1 MQKADPERKD
11 KEGKVMD
18 HKIEVTKKSVWGPI
32 LIILLILLVIAA
44 AGAFL
49 VVRLGLT
56 MQMTQ
61 AESMLSS
68 LQVTTTRVKE
78 GVLELKLENITG
90 TVRSGQSVDLNWQT
104 SGTVS
109 EVLVKVGDK
118 VRKDQVLAYLDEKTL
133 DQDVLNA
140 QIDILDAQEDYDTLV
155 NNSEKIASTLST
167 LVKAQKTMEDAQ
179 TKLDSM
185 DMSRVTDVNLTIARD
200 TAALAQL
207 KYERAIEKFEEVRYA
222 PLESEG
228 RQKALGDVGGYRSVR
243 DNALAQYNWYLG
255 EIDQL
260 ELQTREA
267 AVELAKAE
275 LEEADYQYKKALN
288 GPTEAEKMQA
298 QAKIDAYQTKIDSSK
313 IIAPF
318 SGTVT
323 RIDAKAGDVISYDS
337 SVAARNIF
345 AMRIDDIST
354 FYMDFTVSELYINS
368 IKEGMPVKVSFAA
381 IPDKVYNGVVYKV
394 SDVGTQSGWNI
405 TFEATIALT
414 NADDDIK
421 AGMTADLTLEIS
433 RVENAKYVPQ
443 TSVLVKDGKYF
454 VNLKKLSGEMEE
466 IPVEIGLISGTSVQ
480 IISDIISGG
489 DEIELDV
496 NGSDDS
502 GGFNPF
508 AMFASMGGGGR
519 SGGGPGGGGPG
530 GAGPR

>member
-1 MQKADPERKD
+1 
-11 KEGKVMD
+11 MD
-18 HKIEVTKKSVWGPI
+18 HKIEVIKKSAWGPI

-44 AGAFL
+44 LGAL
-49 VVRLGLT
+49 GITHLRLTGQLA
-56 MQMTQ
+56 Q
-61 AESMLSS
+61 AEAMISS
-68 LQVTTTRVKE
+68 LSVTTTRVKE
-78 GVLELKLENITG
+78 GPLELKLENITG

-109 EVLVKVGDK
+109 EVPVKVGDM
-118 VRKDQVLAYLDEKTL
+118 VRKDQVLAVLDEKTL

-140 QIDILDAQEDYDTLV
+140 QLDIIDAQKDYDTLL

-167 LVKAQKTMEDAQ
+167 LVKAQQTLEDAQ
-179 TKLDSM
+179 KKLDSM

-200 TAALAQL
+200 TAALAQQ
-207 KYERAIEKFEEVRYA
+207 KYERALEKFEEVRYA

-275 LEEADYQYKKALN
+275 LEEAEYQYKKALD
-288 GPTEAEKMQA
+288 GPSEAEKMQA
-298 QAKIDAYQTKIDSSK
+298 QAKIDAYQKKIDSSK

-323 RIDAKAGDVISYDS
+323 QIEAKVGDVITYDAS
-337 SVAARNIF
+337 SAARNIF
-345 AMRIDDIST
+345 ALRIDDIST
-354 FYMDFTVSELYINS
+354 FYMDFTVSELYVNS

-381 IPDKVYNGVVYKV
+381 IPDRIYNGVVHKV

-405 TFEATIALT
+405 TFSATIALT
-414 NADDDIK
+414 NADENIK
-421 AGMTADLTLEIS
+421 TGMTADITLEID
-433 RVENAKYVPQ
+433 RVEDAKYVPQ
-443 TSVLVKDGKYF
+443 TSVLVKDGKYY
-454 VNLKKLSGEMEE
+454 VNLKKLNGVMEE
-466 IPVEIGLISGTSVQ
+466 IPVRIGLISGTSVQ
-480 IISDIISGG
+480 IISDVISGG

-496 NGSDDS
+496 NHSNNS

-508 AMFASMGGGGR
+508 AMFGAMMGGR
-519 SGGGPGGGGPG
+519 
-530 GAGPR
+530 R

>member
-1 MQKADPERKD
+1 
-11 KEGKVMD
+11 MD
-18 HKIEVTKKSVWGPI
+18 HKIEVTKKSAWGPI

-44 AGAFL
+44 LGVL
-49 VVRLGLT
+49 GIMHLRLTGQL
-56 MQMTQ
+56 TQ
-61 AESMLSS
+61 ADAMISS
-68 LQVTTTRVKE
+68 LSVTTTRVKE
-78 GVLELKLENITG
+78 GPLELKLENITG

-109 EVLVKVGDK
+109 EVPVKVGDM
-118 VRKDQVLAYLDEKTL
+118 VRKDQVLAVLDEKTL

-140 QIDILDAQEDYDTLV
+140 QLDIIDAQKDYDTLL

-167 LVKAQKTMEDAQ
+167 LVKAQQTLEDAQ
-179 TKLDSM
+179 KKLDSM

-200 TAALAQL
+200 TAALAQQ
-207 KYERAIEKFEEVRYA
+207 KYERALEKFEEVRYA

-275 LEEADYQYKKALN
+275 LEEAEYQYKKALD
-288 GPTEAEKMQA
+288 GPSEAEKMQA
-298 QAKIDAYQTKIDSSK
+298 QAKIDAYQKKIDSSK

-323 RIDAKAGDVISYDS
+323 QIEAKAGDVITYDAS
-337 SVAARNIF
+337 SAARNIF
-345 AMRIDDIST
+345 ALRIDDIST
-354 FYMDFTVSELYINS
+354 FYMDFTVSELYVNS
-368 IKEGMPVKVSFAA
+368 IKEGMPVRVSFAA
-381 IPDKVYNGVVYKV
+381 IPDKIYNGVVYKV

-405 TFEATIALT
+405 TFSATIALT
-414 NADDDIK
+414 NADENIK
-421 AGMTADLTLEIS
+421 TGMTADITLEID
-433 RVENAKYVPQ
+433 RVEDAKYVPQ
-443 TSVLVKDGKYF
+443 TSVLVKDGKYY
-454 VNLKKLSGEMEE
+454 VNLKKLNGVMEE
-466 IPVEIGLISGTSVQ
+466 IPVRIGLISGTSVQ
-480 IISDIISGG
+480 IISDVISGG

-496 NGSDDS
+496 NHSNNS

-508 AMFASMGGGGR
+508 AMFGAMMGGR
-519 SGGGPGGGGPG
+519 
-530 GAGPR
+530 R

>member
-1 MQKADPERKD
+1 
-11 KEGKVMD
+11 MD
-18 HKIEVTKKSVWGPI
+18 HKIEVTKKSAWGPI
-32 LIILLILLVIAA
+32 LIVLLILLILLTG
-44 AGAFL
+44 GAYL
-49 VVRLGLT
+49 VLRLGLT
-56 MQMTQ
+56 LQLTQ
-61 AESMLSS
+61 AEAMVNS
-68 LQVTTTRVKE
+68 LTVKTTRVKE
-78 GVLELKLENITG
+78 GVLDLKLENITG

-104 SGTVS
+104 GGTVS

-140 QIDILDAQEDYDTLV
+140 QIDILDAQEDYETLI

-167 LVKAQKTMEDAQ
+167 LVKAQKTLEDAQ
-179 TKLDSM
+179 KKLDSM

-298 QAKIDAYQTKIDSSK
+298 QAKIDAYQKKIDSSK

-318 SGTVT
+318 NGTVT
-323 RIDAKAGDVISYDS
+323 RIDAKAGDVITYDS
-337 SVAARNIF
+337 TVAARNIF

-354 FYMDFTVSELYINS
+354 FYMDFKVSELYVNS
-368 IKEGMPVKVSFAA
+368 IKKGMPVKVSFAA

-405 TFEATIALT
+405 SFDATIALT

-421 AGMTADLTLEIS
+421 AGMTADITLEIA
-433 RVENAKYVPQ
+433 RAEDAKYVPQ
-443 TSVLVKDGKYF
+443 TSVLLKDGKYF
-454 VNLKKLSGEMEE
+454 VNLKKLTGEMEE

-496 NGSDDS
+496 HGTNDT

-508 AMFASMGGGGR
+508 AMFGGGMMGGGGA
-519 SGGGPGGGGPG
+519 PGGGGNRPSG
-530 GAGPR
+530 GGRR

>member
-1 MQKADPERKD
+1 
-11 KEGKVMD
+11 MD
-18 HKIEVTKKSVWGPI
+18 HKIEITKKSPWGTVI
-32 LIILLILLVIAA
+32 IVFLILLIIAA
-44 AGAFL
+44 VGVFL
-49 VVRLGLT
+49 VVRLNLSQQLT
-56 MQMTQ
+56 S
-61 AESMLSS
+61 AEAMISS
-68 LQVTTTRVKE
+68 LTATTTRVKE
-78 GVLELKLENITG
+78 GTLELKLENITG

-109 EVLVKVGDK
+109 EVLVKVGDS

-140 QIDILDAQEDYDTLV
+140 QLDIIDAQDDYETLI
-155 NNSEKIASTLST
+155 NNSEQIASTLST
-167 LVKAQKTMEDAQ
+167 LVKAQQTLEDAQ
-179 TKLDSM
+179 KKLDSM

-207 KYERAIEKFEEVRYA
+207 KYERALEKFEEVRYA

-275 LEEADYQYKKALN
+275 LEEAEYQYKKALD
-288 GPTEAEKMQA
+288 GPTESEKMQS
-298 QAKIDAYQTKIDSSK
+298 QAKIDAYQKKIDSSK

-323 RIDAKAGDVISYDS
+323 QIDAKPGDVISYDS

-368 IKEGMPVKVSFAA
+368 ITEGMPVRVSFAA
-381 IPDKVYNGVVYKV
+381 IPNKIYNGVVHRV

-405 TFEATIALT
+405 TFDVTIALT

-421 AGMTADLTLEIS
+421 SGMTADITLEIS
-433 RVENAKYVPQ
+433 RVEDAKYVPQ
-443 TSVLVKDGKYF
+443 TSILVKDGNYY
-454 VNLKKLSGEMEE
+454 VNLKKLTGEMEE

-496 NGSDDS
+496 YGSDES
-502 GGFNPF
+502 GEFNPF
-508 AMFASMGGGGR
+508 AMFAGMGGGGGAPG
-519 SGGGPGGGGPG
+519 GGGPGGGGPG
-530 GAGPR
+530 GGPR